1 MFIFTRILG
10 KRSLRRSEEYIYGG
24 MEGLDV
30 LTTTL
35 QDRTD
40 VNMSEPFPLREEL
53 TYESQELKMDLF
65 LEEIPE
71 EEFISGKHSY
81 K

>member
-1 MFIFTRILG
+1 
-10 KRSLRRSEEYIYGG
+10 

-35 QDRTD
+35 QDRTN
-40 VNMSEPFPLREEL
+40 VTRAEPFPIREEF

-71 EEFISGKHSY
+71 EEFISGKYLSNNY
-81 K
+81 LGLMLD

>member
-1 MFIFTRILG
+1 
-10 KRSLRRSEEYIYGG
+10 

-35 QDRTD
+35 QDMTN
-40 VNMSEPFPLREEL
+40 VTMPKPFPIREEL

-71 EEFISGKHSY
+71 EEFISG
-81 K
+81 